1 MTKIIDINRHGIRRE
16 IDHQYK
22 KGKKNALSK
31 KVHRERKER
40 KEAFNAKEENK
51 EEKAG

>member
-1 MTKIIDINRHGIRRE
+1 MVRIIDTNKHGVRRE

-22 KGKKNALSK
+22 KRKKNALSK
-31 KVHRERKER
+31 KVHKER
-40 KEAFNAKEENK
+40 KESFNAKEENK

>member
-1 MTKIIDINRHGIRRE
+1 MVKIIDTNKHGVRRE

-31 KVHRERKER
+31 KVHRKR

-51 EEKAG
+51 EENKAG